1 MTVESPTLL
10 SSFIGE
16 KGTEGVIGLE
26 ALNRARRWPYTDDMI
41 KSMLAEEKLGLGWK
55 AAASLFGIEVG

>member
-16 KGTEGVIGLE
+16 QGTEGLVGLK
-26 ALNRARRWPYTDDMI
+26 ALNRARSWGYTDDMI

-55 AAASLFGIEVG
+55 AAASLFGIEVV